1 MKGRP
6 HQHTR
11 HARRLELSQQDEVA
25 APIEARQPDPALQ
38 TIVSV
43 IYVTAE
49 PTFTGSIAG
58 YSTVGQDDETTS
70 SEVHRTTSSTRTTA
84 AKTTT
89 SSSTSESHASTSA
102 STLRTSASSSTELPS
117 SIVATSSVGSSIALL
132 AATSN
137 TPTSS
142 SATSSASSANASS
155 PAAADSSSSGMSAG
169 GKAGLVIGI
178 LLLFG
183 AALVLLLFFFRKK
196 KQAAKSERLDDD
208 EKSAVV
214 AASARRAEA
223 ERVEVQPQA
232 SQRSAGGAAG
242 AVGGAGGAEAAAAAA
257 AAHRLSLRPVTQF
270 QPFNEKQEMNQ
281 APGPKGALLTP
292 ISTAHSYQSDQPNH
306 EHNKNNPFGNHAEA
320 IDTPN
325 TNGPPIIE
333 GFTAGGEVI
342 AASTAAASTVAAS
355 TNSTTSSSPTATT
368 QQGGPAPVSV
378 KPLGLTRSASKAGN
392 GLKQMDFTTKS
403 NTALTPPS
411 PSGSEFSN
419 ASTAQSAAGMAIVA
433 AGGPPNTTVHRV
445 QLDFAPSMDDELE
458 LKAGQLIRIL
468 HEYDDGWALCIR
480 LDRSKQGVVPR
491 TCLSTRPVKPRP
503 QQTGPQGSPAMR
515 PQQRPMSPGMKQGP
529 PHTQNKDGPHYP
541 LSPMGNRPT
550 IPNGPLPNGPLPN
563 GPLRP
568 MGPNG
573 QGPLKSMPPNGPP
586 RPMGPNGQG
595 PPRGPGMMQGPPRPM
610 KPNGQG
616 PPRGP
621 GMMQGPPKS
630 MSPSNRPMTPQG
642 QRPMVPPNHPNQ
654 QRPMTPQGP
663 LAPRPLTPQGQ
674 TKQQRPVTPPN
685 QPEASPIEGRARR
698 DSDTDPISRQPS
710 PAINI
715 SAPTNDS
722 SSSQSPSNVRSPVER
737 KPVPGQAL

>member
-11 HARRLELSQQDEVA
+11 HARRVELSQQDEVA
-25 APIEARQPDPALQ
+25 APIEVRQPDPALQ

-43 IYVTAE
+43 VYVTAE

-70 SEVHRTTSSTRTTA
+70 SEVHKTTSSTKTTA
-84 AKTTT
+84 ARTTT
-89 SSSTSESHASTSA
+89 SSSISESHASTSA
-102 STLRTSASSSTELPS
+102 SSTLKTSASSSTELPS

-155 PAAADSSSSGMSAG
+155 TAAADSSSSGMSAG
-169 GKAGLVIGI
+169 GKAGLAIGI

-196 KQAAKSERLDDD
+196 KQAAK
-208 EKSAVV
+208 K
-214 AASARRAEA
+214 
-223 ERVEVQPQA
+223 VQRKA
-232 SQRSAGGAAG
+232 SQRSARGAAG
-242 AVGGAGGAEAAAAAA
+242 AAGAAGGAGGAEAAAAAA

-281 APGPKGALLTP
+281 APGPMGALLTP

-306 EHNKNNPFGNHAEA
+306 EQNKNNPFGNHAEA

-342 AASTAAASTVAAS
+342 ATSAVTASAVAAS
-355 TNSTTSSSPTATT
+355 ASAHSTTSSSPAGTT
-368 QQGGPAPVSV
+368 QQGGPAPVPV

-392 GLKQMDFTTKS
+392 GLKQMDFTTK
-403 NTALTPPS
+403 T
-411 PSGSEFSN
+411 
-419 ASTAQSAAGMAIVA
+419 QSAAGMAIVA

-503 QQTGPQGSPAMR
+503 QQQQTGPQGSPAMR
-515 PQQRPMSPGMKQGP
+515 PQQRPMSPGMKGP
-529 PHTQNKDGPHYP
+529 PRTPNKDGPPYP
-541 LSPMGNRPT
+541 SSPMGNRPM
-550 IPNGPLPNGPLPN
+550 IPNGPSPNGPPPNGPLPNGPLPN

-568 MGPNG
+568 VQPNG
-573 QGPLKSMPPNGPP
+573 QGPPKSMPPNGPP

-610 KPNGQG
+610 QPNGQG

-621 GMMQGPPKS
+621 GMMQGPPRS
-630 MSPSNRPMTPQG
+630 MSPGNRPMTPQG

-674 TKQQRPVTPPN
+674 RKQQRPVTPPN
-685 QPEASPIEGRARR
+685 QQVTPPSQQVPSLNKQEASPIEGRARR

-710 PAINI
+710 PAINV

-722 SSSQSPSNVRSPVER
+722 SSSQSPPNVRSPVER

>member
-11 HARRLELSQQDEVA
+11 HARRVELSQQDEVA
-25 APIEARQPDPALQ
+25 APIEVRQPDPALQ

-43 IYVTAE
+43 VYVTAE

-70 SEVHRTTSSTRTTA
+70 SEVHKTTPSTKTTA
-84 AKTTT
+84 ARTTT
-89 SSSTSESHASTSA
+89 SSSISESHASTSA
-102 STLRTSASSSTELPS
+102 SSTLKTSASSSTELPS

-155 PAAADSSSSGMSAG
+155 TAAADSSSSGMSAG
-169 GKAGLVIGI
+169 GKAGLAIGI

-196 KQAAKSERLDDD
+196 KQAAKSERLEDD

-223 ERVEVQPQA
+223 ERVEVQRKA
-232 SQRSAGGAAG
+232 SQRSARGAAG
-242 AVGGAGGAEAAAAAA
+242 AAGGAGGAEAAAAAA

-281 APGPKGALLTP
+281 APGPMGALLTP

-306 EHNKNNPFGNHAEA
+306 EQNKNNPFGNHAEA

-342 AASTAAASTVAAS
+342 ATSAVTASAVAAS
-355 TNSTTSSSPTATT
+355 ASAHSTTSSSPAGAT
-368 QQGGPAPVSV
+368 QQGGPAPVPV

-468 HEYDDGWALCIR
+468 HEYDDGW
-480 LDRSKQGVVPR
+480 
-491 TCLSTRPVKPRP
+491 
-503 QQTGPQGSPAMR
+503 
-515 PQQRPMSPGMKQGP
+515 
-529 PHTQNKDGPHYP
+529 
-541 LSPMGNRPT
+541 
-550 IPNGPLPNGPLPN
+550 
-563 GPLRP
+563 
-568 MGPNG
+568 
-573 QGPLKSMPPNGPP
+573 
-586 RPMGPNGQG
+586 
-595 PPRGPGMMQGPPRPM
+595 
-610 KPNGQG
+610 
-616 PPRGP
+616 
-621 GMMQGPPKS
+621 
-630 MSPSNRPMTPQG
+630 
-642 QRPMVPPNHPNQ
+642 
-654 QRPMTPQGP
+654 
-663 LAPRPLTPQGQ
+663 
-674 TKQQRPVTPPN
+674 
-685 QPEASPIEGRARR
+685 
-698 DSDTDPISRQPS
+698 
-710 PAINI
+710 
-715 SAPTNDS
+715 
-722 SSSQSPSNVRSPVER
+722 VRSSFFHSAR
-737 KPVPGQAL
+737 ILMC